1 MDLIERHVFTVSD
14 RIQTEVTHMKTRLA
28 WICLGLTMSAIVG
41 LNAQQLNTAG
51 RDSAIARAKAFVE
64 LLGKAEHA
72 KCVEFFDSTMK
83 AVMPQEKL
91 KEAWETVLV
100 QVGPFKSQLR
110 ASSQKYKVYDIVFV
124 TCEFGKDTLDVRVV
138 LNESKL
144 VAGLFFSKPLAPT
157 EYKAPAYVNRET
169 FREEEVLVGSGKW
182 ALHGTLTLPRSTDP
196 CPAIVLVHGSGPNDR
211 DETIGPN
218 KPFRDLAWGLASKG
232 IAVLR
237 YEKRTREHGSELAL
251 LKYTMTVKDE
261 VIDDALAA
269 VDLLR
274 RTKGIDSVRIYVLGH
289 SLGGML
295 APRIGVRDAG
305 LAGLVILAG
314 ATRPLEDL
322 MVEQM
327 TYLFSI
333 SGLSE
338 EQQKAR
344 LEEYEKQR
352 DRVKRLTKA
361 DTSSDE
367 TDFAAPASY
376 WIDLQGYDPPK
387 LAQSLRMPLLIL
399 QGERDYQVT
408 MKDYDRWVT
417 ALRSNKNVTF
427 KTYPKLNHLFIAGE
441 GKSAPAEYE
450 KAGHIPDEVVE
461 DIAAWIKK

>member
-1 MDLIERHVFTVSD
+1 
-14 RIQTEVTHMKTRLA
+14 MKTRVAWMTLA
-28 WICLGLTMSAIVG
+28 LAMSAVAG
-41 LNAQQLNTAG
+41 LNAQNLNTVG
-51 RDSAIARAKAFVE
+51 KDSAIARAKIFVE
-64 LLGKAEHA
+64 LLGKEEHA
-72 KCVEFFDSTMK
+72 KCIEFFDSTMK

-91 KEAWETVLV
+91 KGAWDAVLV
-100 QVGPFKSQLR
+100 QTGPFKRQLR

-124 TCEFGKDTLDVRVV
+124 TCEFGKDTVDVRVV
-138 LNESKL
+138 LNEAKQ

-157 EYKAPAYVNRET
+157 EYKAPAYVKSET

-182 ALHGTLTLPRSTDP
+182 ALHGTLTIPRSPEP

-237 YEKRTREHGSELAL
+237 YEKRTREHRSAL
-251 LKYTMTVKDE
+251 VDLKKTLTVKDE

-274 RTKGIDSVRIYVLGH
+274 RTKGIDTVRIYVVGH

-314 ATRPLEDL
+314 ATRPLEDV

-327 TYLFSI
+327 TYLFSN
-333 SGLSE
+333 SNLSE
-338 EQQKAR
+338 DQQKAR
-344 LEEYEKQR
+344 MGEFEKQR
-352 DRVKRLTKA
+352 DRVKGLTRA

-367 TDFAAPASY
+367 TYFSAPASY

-417 ALRSNKNVTF
+417 ALRSNDNVIF
-427 KTYPKLNHLFIAGE
+427 KTYPRLNHLFIAGE
-441 GKSAPAEYE
+441 GKSLPAEYE
-450 KAGHIPDEVVE
+450 KAGHIQDEVIG
-461 DIAAWIKK
+461 DIVDWVRK